1 MRNFALIAIP
11 SLLLLGACDSGP
23 PEKTPSVKTET
34 PIAQK
39 KETAAPPKAVDPTS
53 LPPSIVASRQYRCA
67 DRSLLF
73 VDYLSD
79 EKSVLVRMDAKGFPV
94 RLSGE
99 KNGVMSGKDYTLKGT
114 KADKFIMFSSPSNP
128 SPQRCQA

>member
-11 SLLLLGACDSGP
+11 SLLLLGACDSRS
-23 PEKTPSVKTET
+23 PEKTSPAKTEA

-39 KETAAPPKAVDPTS
+39 KETEALPKAMEPIS

-67 DRSLLF
+67 DRSLIF
-73 VDYLSD
+73 VDYMSD
-79 EKSVLVRMDAKGFPV
+79 EKSVLVRTDAKGFPV

-114 KADKFIMFSSPSNP
+114 KDDKSIMFSSPTNP
-128 SPQRCQA
+128 SPQRCQS